1 MGALIFGYYV
11 AQFFLGV
18 FFILAC
24 AAALVA
30 GAIGLV
36 LLFTP
41 FPYFPI
47 HREFLIRF
55 WTFAVTACFFQNDS
69 KHREEWG
76 KVKNEMRQLASWNT
90 AKNVIHLT
98 KEEDQ

>member
-1 MGALIFGYYV
+1 MALIGFCYSV

-24 AAALVA
+24 VVALVV
-30 GAIGLV
+30 GVIGLV
-36 LLFTP
+36 LLCTP

-55 WTFAVTACFFQNDS
+55 WTFVVTASFFANDYGHKS
-69 KHREEWG
+69 EWD
-76 KVKNEMRQLASWNT
+76 KVKSEMRQLSSWQT

-98 KEEDQ
+98 KED